1 MKTMLWITEGTW
13 RGCIDAARPFV
24 PADAEVVLLHVS
36 SVDIPEAGH
45 RAFGG
50 LLGRGHRERD
60 PGARLES
67 LAAASADELLRAAS
81 DHLARPA
88 TSLRRQG
95 RVEHEVVAAA
105 DDADLLVLARDGD
118 RSRLGPRS
126 IGHATRFVVDHAPCP
141 VLLVWPAEP
150 AS

>member
-1 MKTMLWITEGTW
+1 MRMMLWITEGTW
-13 RGCIDAARPFV
+13 RGCIDAARPFLPV
-24 PADAEVVLLHVS
+24 DAEVVLLHVS
-36 SVDIPEAGH
+36 NDDILEAGH

-60 PGARLES
+60 PGARLEP
-67 LAAASADELLRAAS
+67 LAAASADELLHAAA

-88 TSLRRQG
+88 TPMRRHG

-105 DDADLLVLARDGD
+105 DTADLLILARDGD
-118 RSRLGPRS
+118 RTRLGPRS

-150 AS
+150 GP